1 MAGQSTT
8 RVQISGQRFLVRRME
23 HALVRGDVAMLDDP
37 LRAQSLS
44 LVAGCVLAVI
54 AIAACAALAFFQ
66 PRGKLGDAPF
76 VMVRDSG
83 AMYVRISDTLHPA
96 LNLASARL
104 ITGSSAGPQLINA
117 AALADATRGATVG
130 IPGAPEM
137 VANPL
142 TPEESGWTVCEDSAS
157 TTTVI
162 VGAVSQDSAPSSV
175 LVTARGKSA
184 ATTYLLFRG
193 QRARVDLRNPA
204 VVRALKLDGV
214 APRPVSRALLDAVPE
229 VGEIIAPSIA
239 HAGSAGPSLL
249 HGFPVGT
256 VIRVRRAESS
266 ELFVVLADGVQR
278 IGEVAADLIR
288 FAQSLG
294 RREIAAVE
302 PGALGAVPIVDNLP
316 VAGFPDQSGVADDPV
331 VCVQWRWLDASGL
344 VASAVFAADAPP
356 TGEAPAKLAQ
366 ADAAGP
372 QIDAVLLAK
381 GRSAYVR
388 AAGVS
393 GDGARTGPLYF
404 VNDAG
409 VVFGV
414 HDQEAATRL
423 GLTSAPVP
431 APWPVLARLPRGP
444 ELSVAAASVVRDTVS
459 TP

>member
-1 MAGQSTT
+1 MAGQSSA
-8 RVQISGQRFLVRRME
+8 RLQISGQRFLVRRME

-44 LVAGCVLAVI
+44 LVAGCILAVI

-66 PRGKLGDAPF
+66 PRGKPGDSPF

-83 AMYVRISDTLHPA
+83 AMYVRINDTLHPVP
-96 LNLASARL
+96 NVASARL
-104 ITGSSAGPQLINA
+104 IIGSSAGPQLINA
-117 AALADATRGATVG
+117 AALGDVTRGATVG
-130 IPGAPEM
+130 IPGAPEI

-142 TPEESGWTVCEDSAS
+142 APEESGWTVCEDSAS
-157 TTTVI
+157 TTMVI
-162 VGAVSQDSAPSSV
+162 VGAVNGDWAPSSV
-175 LVTARGKSA
+175 LVAARGESA

-193 QRARVDLRNPA
+193 QRARVDLRQPA

-214 APRPVSRALLDAVPE
+214 APRPVSRALLDAIPE
-229 VGEIIAPSIA
+229 VGELTAPSIA

-288 FAQSLG
+288 FAQSRG
-294 RREIAAVE
+294 RREIATVE
-302 PGALGAVPIVDNLP
+302 PGAVGAVPIVDTLP
-316 VAGFPDQSGVADDPV
+316 VAAFPDQGGVADDPV
-331 VCVQWRWLDASGL
+331 VCVRWRWQGDSGL
-344 VASAVFAADAPP
+344 VSSAVFAADALP
-356 TGEAPAKLAQ
+356 TGETPVKLAQ

-372 QIDAVLLAK
+372 RIDAILFAK

-404 VNDAG
+404 VNEEG
-409 VVFGV
+409 VVFGI
-414 HDQEAATRL
+414 HDQDAATRL
-423 GLTSAPVP
+423 GLTGAPVP